1 MRKYRRHAFALSTS
15 ATCKSQLRAFLRFC
29 LFFGYTP
36 VPCSALHLLQY
47 IVFLA
52 RSLSASSIP
61 NYLNLVRLLHLQ
73 YGYPNPL
80 EEPLCKH
87 QKTLLMRGIK
97 RLHGAQVSQ
106 KLPITPDVLYKM
118 QCHLNF
124 ACSFDAT
131 FWAACLVAFFSFF
144 HKSNLLPPSTAKF
157 DPQLHLRNC
166 DVRLYP
172 WGIILVVRW
181 SKTIQYRNR
190 TLLVP
195 VPKVAHSSL
204 CPWSAVTRAFKLAG
218 VYQSTEHASAP
229 AFTYREGSALKALT
243 YASFTNKLKLTLDKC
258 GLDSALFSGHSF
270 RRGGATFA
278 LHCGVPSDYIKLQG
292 DWKSNA
298 YERYLDHS
306 LRYKLETVKQMCEGI
321 TH

>member
-1 MRKYRRHAFALSTS
+1 MKQYRSHAFAQSTT
-15 ATCKSQLRAFLRFC
+15 ATYKSQLRAYLRFC
-29 LFFGYTP
+29 LFFGYPP
-36 VPCSALHLLQY
+36 VPCQALHLLRY

-52 RSLSASSIP
+52 RTLSTNSIP
-61 NYLNLVRLLHLQ
+61 NYLNVVRLLHFQ
-73 YGYPNPL
+73 FGCPNPL
-80 EEPLCKH
+80 EEPLFKH
-87 QKTLLMRGIK
+87 QKTLLLRGIK
-97 RLHGAQVSQ
+97 RINGASISQ
-106 KLPITPDVLYKM
+106 KLPITPDVLYKILAV
-118 QCHLNF
+118 LNLN
-124 ACSFDAT
+124 SSIDAT

-144 HKSNLLPPSTAKF
+144 RKSNLLPASTAAF
-157 DPQLHLRNC
+157 DPHRHLRNC

-195 VPKVAHSSL
+195 VPRIAHSSL
-204 CPWSAVTRAFKLAG
+204 CPWSAVTQAFKLAG
-218 VYQSTEHASAP
+218 VYQSSQHAAEP
-229 AFTYREGSALKALT
+229 AFTFREGRDLRTLT
-243 YASFTNKLKLTLDKC
+243 YSIFNSKLKETLDKC
-258 GLDSALFSGHSF
+258 GLDSLRFSGHSF

-306 LRYKLETVKQMCEGI
+306 LRYKLETIKQMCDGI